1 MHPVPA
7 TAMPVTIAVVTGTI
21 TSAIQISDGG
31 GARFTVKNSDGCFF
45 IKVRDLGQVSVC
57 QAMKAGDWVY
67 IGEWY
72 RLQFPFHRGHEF
84 PHFRARAGRV
94 YRVRGNLDAFPPR
107 RLAVRADQDHRELG
121 RPDDLIEDE
130 IQRAVIDIAGGAGI
144 EPGVKRH
151 DAARVTAQA
160 VHNALRTPQQDQ
172 NDGDGQ
178 RKQETL
184 ETTDTS
190 VRE

>member
-67 IGEWY
+67 VVGQLHSFVSK
-72 RLQFPFHRGHEF
+72 RCTSHH
-84 PHFRARAGRV
+84 V
-94 YRVRGNLDAFPPR
+94 YVEAQVVLPLDALLVQGDVDP
-107 RLAVRADQDHRELG
+107 LVAL
-121 RPDDLIEDE
+121 
-130 IQRAVIDIAGGAGI
+130 
-144 EPGVKRH
+144 EPLSPVM
-151 DAARVTAQA
+151 
-160 VHNALRTPQQDQ
+160 
-172 NDGDGQ
+172 
-178 RKQETL
+178 
-184 ETTDTS
+184 
-190 VRE
+190 